1 MLTKIKGIGATR
13 ARMKKKIR
21 PITTNKK
28 ITFNPSLNNT
38 KRTQQKLVQSQGL
51 VEE

>member
-1 MLTKIKGIGATR
+1 MMLAKIKGIGATR

-38 KRTQQKLVQSQGL
+38 KKNPTKTSAVPGSG
-51 VEE
+51 